1 MLLTKRQQKIVICTK
16 ACTKS
21 MSILMRCYYAVKCI
35 VGNPWSVSHAL
46 TDCWPTLRS
55 FLVFMNI

>member
-1 MLLTKRQQKIVICTK
+1 MLLTKRQHKIVICTK

-35 VGNPWSVSHAL
+35 VGNPWSVSHAP
-46 TDCWPTLRS
+46 TDRWPTLRS

>member
-35 VGNPWSVSHAL
+35 GQCRMRLLTVGQL
-46 TDCWPTLRS
+46 FDLFS
-55 FLVFMNI
+55 FS